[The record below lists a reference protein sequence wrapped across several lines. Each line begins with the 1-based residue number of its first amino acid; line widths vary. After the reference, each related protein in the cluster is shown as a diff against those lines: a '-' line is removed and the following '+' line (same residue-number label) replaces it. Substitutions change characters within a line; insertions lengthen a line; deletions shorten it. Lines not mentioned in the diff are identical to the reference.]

1 MQLEEEEEEKEQAET
16 ARGVEMGEHGV
27 LALVMA
33 ESYLRDQTELSYP
46 PDAFADWRTAV

>member
-1 MQLEEEEEEKEQAET
+1 MTQDVV
-16 ARGVEMGEHGV
+16 RGGRRKRTSRNSSWGRNGV
-27 LALVMA
+27 GAPIMA